1 MRVRRLPWIRCS
13 TRPIF
18 RSFLYV
24 EVEMKPSGENRRS
37 LTIGSGKL
45 AATQGYVCFLQFG
58 FGLETRVGNTRIGL
72 TAPGVK

>member
-1 MRVRRLPWIRCS
+1 M
-13 TRPIF
+13 T
-18 RSFLYV
+18 
-24 EVEMKPSGENRRS
+24 PSGENRRS

-45 AATQGYVCFLQFG
+45 AATQCYVCFPQLG